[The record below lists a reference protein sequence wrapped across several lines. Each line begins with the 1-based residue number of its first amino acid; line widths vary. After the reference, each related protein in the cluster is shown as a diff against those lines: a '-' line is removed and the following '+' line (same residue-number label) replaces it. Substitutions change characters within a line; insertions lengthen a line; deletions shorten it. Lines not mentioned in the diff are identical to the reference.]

1 MIGFFKFDL
10 TIAYRWIMTIGQIC
24 FALLS
29 PVRSHALHMLT
40 ILAYCAGI
48 KKYKVTEVAEASIIC
63 CFKLAFLQARP
74 CAAPG
79 QHRLQ
84 HRSLGQS
91 PSAIMA
97 VQATHR
103 AKCQLLRSDWHPALT
118 FQDPSLGSSL
128 LSSGHP
134 LQLVITS
141 FGRNG
146 FGRHVPRSL
155 LIQNADV
162 LPSCRSA
169 SHETC

>member
-1 MIGFFKFDL
+1 
-10 TIAYRWIMTIGQIC
+10 
-24 FALLS
+24 
-29 PVRSHALHMLT
+29 MLT

-97 VQATHR
+97 VQATHC

-128 LSSGHP
+128 LSSGYP

-146 FGRHVPRSL
+146 FGRHVSAVTSHSECGCSPILPQCFARNL
-155 LIQNADV
+155 LKQNKDLA
-162 LPSCRSA
+162 
-169 SHETC
+169 